1 MFLDGGPDPLC
12 AIQDEGGANR
22 GSTNANN
29 GGSETSGSSIDEALS
44 TASESE
50 TSCHGLQATGNHYLP
65 ILHTHPIAVGITQGT
80 PAYPSQ

>member
-22 GSTNANN
+22 GSINANN

-50 TSCHGLQATGNHYLP
+50 TSSIDNLDKSVTKLLTSGSSDVVLLRWSDSS
-65 ILHTHPIAVGITQGT
+65 AVT
-80 PAYPSQ
+80 A

>member
-22 GSTNANN
+22 GSINANN

-50 TSCHGLQATGNHYLP
+50 TSSIDSLDKSATKLLTSGSSDVVL
-65 ILHTHPIAVGITQGT
+65 LRWSDSSAVT
-80 PAYPSQ
+80 A

>member
-22 GSTNANN
+22 GSINANN
-29 GGSETSGSSIDEALS
+29 GGSETSGSSIDKALS

-50 TSCHGLQATGNHYLP
+50 TSSIDSLDKSATKLLTSGSSDVVL
-65 ILHTHPIAVGITQGT
+65 LRWSDSSAVT
-80 PAYPSQ
+80 A